1 LTDNFASSAPA
12 AALPCAICGRT
23 VPVADLLQ
31 LSGQSVCAHCKPLV
45 VQRLRAGETAL
56 PSRQIYA
63 GFWIRAG
70 AKLIDGL
77 LLYIFNI
84 LTTGALLLA
93 FGMPLLQTPPGKEPD
108 AAALGWAMG
117 AYCAAFVIQFL
128 ASMVYNVVFLKRF
141 GATPGKMALRL
152 KVVRADG
159 SPLTTGRAFGR
170 FFGDMLSGMVMC
182 VGYLLVAFDEVEKR
196 ALHDHLCDTR
206 VIRA

>member
-1 LTDNFASSAPA
+1 
-12 AALPCAICGRT
+12 
-23 VPVADLLQ
+23 
-31 LSGQSVCAHCKPLV
+31 VCAHCKPLV

-63 GFWIRAG
+63 GFWIRVG

-77 LLYIFNI
+77 LLYIFNL

-93 FGMPLLQTPPGKEPD
+93 FGMPLIRTPTGQEPN
-108 AAALGWAMG
+108 AEAMGWFLG

-128 ASMVYNVVFLKRF
+128 ASMAYNVWFLKRF

-152 KVVRADG
+152 KVVRTDG

-170 FFGDMLSGMVMC
+170 FFGDMLSGMVLF
-182 VGYLLVAFDEVEKR
+182 VGYLLVAFDDVEKR